1 MQTAKRRLSSWAV
14 MASVLAH
21 LGVLTA
27 VLLQHPTLT
36 IPVEPGGPPQAIIP
50 VLILPRTPAP
60 AAGRG
65 AKPTPIQLHR
75 RSLRNLPPQTP
86 VAPLILPAAKPLPA
100 QAQATAPAAARDP
113 AQPPP
118 PSDALRASLRT
129 TLGCNVAQ
137 LSRDERAACFERL
150 GRGAHDAPY
159 LRQPLAA
166 GKRADL
172 DETGAAKLAARA
184 WPELGPGR
192 PGTPPRE
199 ADYSGNPYMSGAGQD
214 IVGPVNLPPSKR
226 AAEKLGPLP
235 P

>member
-1 MQTAKRRLSSWAV
+1 MKTARRRLSSWAV
-14 MASVLAH
+14 AASVLAH

-36 IPVEPGGPPQAIIP
+36 IPDEPAGPPQAIIP

-65 AKPTPIQLHR
+65 AKPAPIQLHR
-75 RSLRNLPPQTP
+75 RALRNLAPEIP
-86 VAPLILPAAKPLPA
+86 VAPLILPAAKP
-100 QAQATAPAAARDP
+100 APAPVQPTAAVVVREA

-118 PSDALRASLRT
+118 PPEALRASLRA
-129 TLGCNVAQ
+129 TLGCNAAQ

-150 GRGAHDAPY
+150 GRGARDGPY

-172 DETGAAKLAARA
+172 DEAGAAKLAARA

-214 IVGPVNLPPSKR
+214 IVGPVNLSPSKR